1 MTEELSLI
9 ESENEVSFGD
19 LVKTVQENLQLLA
32 FGPLA
37 VGFIALAVSFFIPP
51 TYTARTQF
59 IPPQQQQSSSASMLA
74 SIGGLG
80 AVGGIA
86 GAAAGLKNP
95 TDQFI
100 AYLKSHSVQNALI
113 DRYDLN
119 KRYKQKYK
127 IESRKILENKTRIKS
142 GKEGLITLEVDDED
156 PQFAADLANAHIEE
170 LSHLLGRLAVTEA
183 QKRRVFFES
192 QLNNTK
198 NKLTEADNALKISGV
213 SENILKSNPINMV
226 SIIVS
231 LKAQITVQEIKIG
244 TMRGYL
250 AETSQE
256 LKQALIELE
265 NLKAQLTKQ
274 DINNSLL
281 MKNEKSD
288 YISKYREYKYQE
300 NLLELF
306 SKQFELAKIDEARE
320 GSIIQVVDVA
330 EKPER
335 KEKPN
340 KAYITIISSIV
351 AFIAIMLLVII
362 RKIIKVH
369 VKNKKYLSL
378 SR

>member
-1 MTEELSLI
+1 MTEELSLR

-19 LVKTVQENLQLLA
+19 LLNTIQENLRLLA
-32 FGPLA
+32 FGPIA
-37 VGFIALAVSFFIPP
+37 VGLIALAVSFFIPP

-59 IPPQQQQSSSASMLA
+59 LPPQQQQSSVASMFA

-80 AVGGIA
+80 GIGGIA
-86 GAAAGLKNP
+86 SAAAGLKNP
-95 TDQFI
+95 ADQFI

-113 DRYDLN
+113 ERYDLN
-119 KRYKQKYK
+119 KRYNQKYK
-127 IESRKILENKTRIKS
+127 IDSRKVLQNKTRINS
-142 GKEGLITLEVDDED
+142 GKEGLIILEVDDED

-170 LSHLLGRLAVTEA
+170 LSNLLGRLAVTEA

-192 QLNNTK
+192 QLNLTK
-198 NKLTEADNALKISGV
+198 NKLIEADHALKISGV
-213 SENILKSNPINMV
+213 SENILKSNPINAV
-226 SIIVS
+226 SILVS

-256 LKQALIELE
+256 LKQALMELE
-265 NLKAQLTKQ
+265 NLKAQLVKQ
-274 DINNSLL
+274 DTNSLL
-281 MKNEKSD
+281 IKNEKSD

-306 SKQFELAKIDEARE
+306 SKQLELARIDEARE
-320 GSIIQVVDVA
+320 GSVIQVVDIA

-351 AFIAIMLLVII
+351 AFIVTII
-362 RKIIKVH
+362 FIISRKLIKNVS
-369 VKNKKYLSL
+369 KENKKSL
-378 SR
+378 G